1 MFFIRHL
8 SLHSRCQIKK
18 GQLLTPY
25 FVCPR
30 FTCQTLKNSKILFS
44 SHGASR
50 TSRMTW
56 HNPFRHQSTRSA
68 FFSQNAPSQPWVW
81 SKVKR
86 DQNPYKTKLFM
97 VLHQTRASRRFLTS
111 LTRSQSWMGLKILI
125 LIQLLE
131 RVETNVIVKIIKF
144 SFQWLFMGQN
154 WS

>member
-86 DQNPYKTKLFM
+86 DQNPYKTTLFM
-97 VLHQTRASRRFLTS
+97 VLHQTRASRTFLAS
-111 LTRSQSWMGLKILI
+111 LTWSWSWVGPKTLI

-131 RVETNVIVKIIKF
+131 QIETNAIAKIIKF

-154 WS
+154 